1 LSKLGLFDDNSS
13 FFSRGFNSFSKLDGS
28 SEHIQAMNNA
38 QLPDLL
44 NGTVNNNN
52 MNLDIDSKQLLKN
65 LGNFGSSH
73 SENTHDDWESA
84 FKYLMKNNNNNISKH
99 YEEQQQQEDWLRLQE
114 QKKHQGGGLGAN
126 HFNNM
131 FNSESDIERTAKLRS
146 SNRT

>member
-1 LSKLGLFDDNSS
+1 
-13 FFSRGFNSFSKLDGS
+13 
-28 SEHIQAMNNA
+28 MNNA

-52 MNLDIDSKQLLKN
+52 MNLDSDSKQLLKN
-65 LGNFGSSH
+65 LGNFGSMSGH

-114 QKKHQGGGLGAN
+114 QKKQQGGGGGGGGLGAN

-131 FNSESDIERTAKLRS
+131 FNSESDFAP
-146 SNRT
+146 SNCAAD